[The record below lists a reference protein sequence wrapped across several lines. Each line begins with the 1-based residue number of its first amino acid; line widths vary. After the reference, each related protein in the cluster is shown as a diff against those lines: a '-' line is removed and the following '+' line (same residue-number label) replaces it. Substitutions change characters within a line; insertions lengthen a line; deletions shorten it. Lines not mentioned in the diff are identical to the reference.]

1 MVAPTLPK
9 FIPIAEAVRK
19 THLSEK
25 ALRSMLHAGKI
36 GGGTMNGELLVDA
49 NTLPTRKE
57 DLPEYKKYARLKG
70 VSISLSEAARKYE
83 IHHSTLHRWTSAKYI
98 GKVGKDKNRILLNEQ
113 DVAYCAEIYHRNK
126 GKGKQGKTL
135 FNPDGTPYNY
145 NALPKAS

>member
-9 FIPIAEAVRK
+9 FIPITEAVRK

-57 DLPEYKKYARLKG
+57 DLPEYRKFSNLKG
-70 VSISLSEAARKYE
+70 AGIGIAEAARKYDMAF
-83 IHHSTLHRWTSAKYI
+83 STLQNWANRGFIMRVGRRKN
-98 GKVGKDKNRILLNEQ
+98 KVLLDEQ
-113 DVAYCAEIYHRNK
+113 DVAYCVHIYRLAG
-126 GKGKQGKTL
+126 GKGKRIFKE
-135 FNPDGTPYNY
+135 DGTPYSQIQKTI
-145 NALPKAS
+145 AG

>member
-49 NTLPTRKE
+49 NTLPARKE
-57 DLPEYKKYARLKG
+57 DLPEYKKFKNYQG
-70 VSISLSEAARKYE
+70 VGIGINEAAKQFN
-83 IHHSTLHRWTSAKYI
+83 IQFSTLRRWVKRGYIKQI
-98 GKVGKDKNRILLNEQ
+98 GKEKNKILIDKQ
-113 DVAYCAEIYHRNK
+113 DVAFYVYVYRMYG
-126 GKGKQGKTL
+126 GKGKKVFDQDGLPLKTI
-135 FNPDGTPYNY
+135 
-145 NALPKAS
+145 AA